1 MRIVAL
7 IWQGPAIF
15 FSRLFRQGAKI
26 TWLWLYEKY
35 VRLTKG
41 VSPAETSEVAAG
53 VFVGGQQYRRGLALM
68 RQMRIGATVCLRDE
82 ADDTARGVALA
93 THLWLPTPDN
103 GAPTLPQISQGVEFI
118 RQALKTGQGV
128 YIHCG
133 QGVGRAPTLAAA
145 YLVSEGQSPQA
156 ALETIRKVRPFIT
169 PTRVQLRR
177 LAEWA
182 EGADGR

>member
-7 IWQGPAIF
+7 IWQGLAIF
-15 FSRLFRQGAKI
+15 FSRLFRQGVKI
-26 TWLWLYEKY
+26 TWLWLHEKY
-35 VRLTKG
+35 ARLAQG
-41 VSPAETSEVAAG
+41 ISPAATSEVVNG
-53 VFVGGQQYRRGLALM
+53 LFVGGQQYRRGLALM
-68 RQMRIGATVCLRDE
+68 RQMRIGATISLRDE

-93 THLWLPTPDN
+93 SHLWLPTPDN
-103 GAPTLPQISQGVEFI
+103 GAPTLTQISQGVKFI
-118 RQALKTGQGV
+118 RQALEAGQGV

-145 YLVSEGQSPQA
+145 YLVSQGQSPQA

-169 PTRVQLRR
+169 PTRIQLKR

-182 EGADGR
+182 EANDER